1 MPDLAVRPLSADGNF
16 GRYLSP
22 EQLSLRELARDFARE
37 VIRPI
42 AAESDRKCSAPM
54 DVLEKMHQ
62 AGLSNFAIPASYG
75 GGGADGALQSAL
87 VAEELAWGCAGI
99 YSYLSGTNM
108 FVAALADSGTED
120 QKARWLRALCAEN
133 FAAAAFACTEPDAGS
148 DVSGIKTTAK
158 ETDGGYLLRGQKTF
172 ITNARIATAMVV
184 VASTAPELGREGLTM
199 FLVGGDAKGLSCGP
213 PLRTL
218 GWRAATNS
226 DVFLDNVFVP
236 TDAVLGAVG
245 DGHHI
250 ASRVFERSR
259 IDVAAAALG
268 IARAALEY
276 AVDYANTRVAFGK
289 KIRSYQGLSFPLA
302 DAATSLRA
310 ARLLTWDSA
319 RACDRGEPYGVQA
332 SMAKLFASESAI
344 RTTYQAIQVLGGHGY
359 TEKHPVEK
367 WYRDARLET
376 IEEGTSEIQR
386 LIISRALQ
394 LGELDLT

>member
-1 MPDLAVRPLSADGNF
+1 MPDLAVRPLSADVNF

-332 SMAKLFASESAI
+332 SMAKLFASESAV

-394 LGELDLT
+394 LGELDLR

>member
-1 MPDLAVRPLSADGNF
+1 
-16 GRYLSP
+16 
-22 EQLSLRELARDFARE
+22 
-37 VIRPI
+37 
-42 AAESDRKCSAPM
+42 
-54 DVLEKMHQ
+54 
-62 AGLSNFAIPASYG
+62 
-75 GGGADGALQSAL
+75 
-87 VAEELAWGCAGI
+87 
-99 YSYLSGTNM
+99 
-108 FVAALADSGTED
+108 
-120 QKARWLRALCAEN
+120 
-133 FAAAAFACTEPDAGS
+133 
-148 DVSGIKTTAK
+148 
-158 ETDGGYLLRGQKTF
+158 
-172 ITNARIATAMVV
+172 MVV

-394 LGELDLT
+394 LGELDLR

>member
-1 MPDLAVRPLSADGNF
+1 MPDLALRPLASEGSF
-16 GRYLSP
+16 GRFLSP
-22 EQLSLRELARDFARE
+22 EQVGLRELAHDFARK
-37 VIRPI
+37 VIRPV
-42 AAESDRKCSAPM
+42 AAESDRKSSAPM
-54 DVLEKMHQ
+54 EALEKMHQ
-62 AGLSNFAIPASYG
+62 SGLSNFAIPAPYG
-75 GGGADGALQSAL
+75 GGGAEGALESAV

-99 YSYLSGTNM
+99 YSYLSATNM
-108 FVAALADSGTED
+108 FVAAVADSGSED
-120 QKARWLRALCAEN
+120 QKGRWLRPLCAEH

-158 ETDGGYLLRGQKTF
+158 KTEGGYLLRGQKTF
-172 ITNARIATAMVV
+172 ITNGGVATAMVV
-184 VASTAPELGREGLTM
+184 VASTSPELGRDGLTM
-199 FLVGGDAKGLSCGP
+199 FLVAGDSQGLSCGP
-213 PLRTL
+213 PIHTL

-226 DVFLDNVFVP
+226 DVFFDDVFVP
-236 TDAVLGAVG
+236 IEDVLGPVG
-245 DGHHI
+245 EGHRI

-259 IDVAAAALG
+259 IDVAAASLG

-289 KIRSYQGLSFPLA
+289 KIRSYQGVTFPLA

-319 RACDRGEPYGVQA
+319 RACDRGEPFGVLA

-359 TEKHPVEK
+359 TERHPVEK

-394 LGELDLT
+394 LGQLDLT